1 MAMWVQIP
9 VEPTFLNIEREF
21 VICHSKDPVFGKS
34 NQPILVHF
42 NAIQK
47 VFHHMF
53 QYLIYCMFN
62 QLGIKKVVGI
72 SAR

>member
-21 VICHSKDPVFGKS
+21 VICHSKDLVFGKS
-34 NQPILVHF
+34 NQHILVHF

-47 VFHHMF
+47 
-53 QYLIYCMFN
+53 I
-62 QLGIKKVVGI
+62 II
-72 SAR
+72 SSST